1 MKKCMAVLAGFL
13 FFMGAAF
20 AEGYVN
26 ANDLEV
32 GSFTGKVELEDGFA
46 IYGSAEKPITVD
58 NTEIPP
64 APDGEVFTKRIN
76 TKGAGNTSYRC
87 VSFPVTAGEKV
98 TVYAF
103 SGNKTDTRTLI
114 IANENGDQV
123 TTMDCPPYGSR
134 IMAINSFKATAS
146 GTLYAYS
153 KSGGINI
160 YCIKV
165 EK

>member
-1 MKKCMAVLAGFL
+1 MKKCMAVFAGFL
-13 FFMGAAF
+13 FFMGVAF

-26 ANDLEV
+26 ANDLDA

-46 IYGSAEKPITVD
+46 LYGSAEKPITVD
-58 NTEIPP
+58 NTEVPP

-76 TKGAGNTSYRC
+76 TKGGGSPSFRS
-87 VSFPVTAGEKV
+87 VSFPVKAGEKV
-98 TVYAF
+98 TVYGF
-103 SGNKTDTRTLI
+103 SGSKTDTRTLI
-114 IANENGDQV
+114 IANENGEQV
-123 TTMDCPPYGSR
+123 ATMDVPAYTTGK
-134 IMAINSFKATAS
+134 IAINSYKAAAS

-153 KSGGINI
+153 KSGGIYI